1 MMYLATVPL
10 NLPISQ
16 AHLFVIREP
25 QNDSRP
31 EHEHTDKRSK
41 RNGNFHDNLPE
52 LMVYL
57 ATVSPES
64 IDLASPND
72 GGINTIRACSG
83 QLVL

>member
-1 MMYLATVPL
+1 MYLATVPL

-16 AHLFVIREP
+16 THLFVIREP

-31 EHEHTDKRSK
+31 KDEHTDKGGK
-41 RNGNFHDNLPE
+41 RNGKFHDNLPG
-52 LMVYL
+52 LIMYL